1 MAMKTN
7 ELNTIR
13 LYGQLGAM
21 FGRVHR
27 LAVNSPREAIRALSI
42 ILPGFEHFMMTSKQ
56 RGLVYAVFKGKRNI
70 GLEELKD
77 NSGTQDIRIAP
88 VISGNKR
95 AGMFQIVLG
104 AVLIAATIISMGS
117 FAAIAAS
124 TWASMALMTGVSMVM
139 GGVMQMLSP
148 QPKGLSMGQDPDNKP
163 SYAFGGPVNTTA
175 QGNPVGVLYG
185 QREIGGAVISAGIYA
200 EEQQ

>member
-27 LAVNSPREAIRALSI
+27 LAVDSPREAIRALSI
-42 ILPGFEHFMMTSKQ
+42 ILPGFEQFMMTSKQ

-70 GLEELKD
+70 GLDELKD
-77 NSGTQDIRIAP
+77 NSGTKDIRIAP
-88 VISGNKR
+88 IISGNKR
-95 AGMFQIVLG
+95 AGVFQIVLG
-104 AVLIAATIISMGS
+104 VAMIVLAFTPAGPLLAATWAQMAFMTG
-117 FAAIAAS
+117 
-124 TWASMALMTGVSMVM
+124 ASMVL

-200 EEQQ
+200 QEQQ

>member
-27 LAVNSPREAIRALSI
+27 LAVNSPREAIKALSI
-42 ILPGFEHFMMTSKQ
+42 ILPGFEQFMMTSKQ

-77 NSGTQDIRIAP
+77 NSGTKDIRIAP
-88 VISGNKR
+88 IISGNKR
-95 AGMFQIVLG
+95 AGMFQVVLG

-117 FAAIAAS
+117 FAAVAGSIIAKSLVMAG
-124 TWASMALMTGVSMVM
+124 TSMML

>member
-42 ILPGFEHFMMTSKQ
+42 ILPGFEQFMMTSKQ

-70 GLEELKD
+70 GLDELKD

-88 VISGNKR
+88 LISGNKR
-95 AGMFQIVLG
+95 VGMFQIVLG

-117 FAAIAAS
+117 FAAVAGSLIAKS
-124 TWASMALMTGVSMVM
+124 LVMAGTSMVL